1 MEPNPRQ
8 GIESDYVSEF
18 RMSAVDGT
26 LGISKRRTRHRDSES
41 IPRHPL
47 PGFRSFQLCTLTDH
61 IPVGGDWLFE
71 MKFDGYRA
79 QVAISGSNVVVYTR
93 NGHDWTRQFKVILPP
108 LRRLTKGAVLI
119 DGEIVAIDSQG
130 RTNFS
135 MLKTGIAAGMPLKFY
150 AFDLLEF
157 DGEDLSNQPLLE
169 RKERLE
175 SLLGSRRP
183 EDSLQFS
190 SHILDQGKR
199 VFDAMCAGGHEGVIA
214 KRADSSY
221 VGDRTGSWLKIKC
234 TKRQEFVVGGYRP
247 SDTGHGMASLI
258 LGTYD
263 NGKLIYRGRVG
274 TGFTAAMRKDILA
287 KLEKRHL
294 EKPAFASVPRD
305 IARRARWVKPE
316 LVAEVTYAEVTP
328 DGSLRHPS
336 FEGMRED
343 KRADQVVMEMPKA
356 PATLGSPNLDPG
368 IGKEIAVAVGVKLT
382 HPDKVMYPGTKVTK
396 ATLAA
401 YYAVVAEKMLPHIQ
415 DRPLSLV
422 RDTDGDL
429 QQTFFQK
436 HRLPGMPKA
445 IHDGQLEKM
454 SGKESRILWI
464 DDLAG
469 LIAGVQMNVL
479 EFHIWGSLRQ
489 QPDLPHRMIFDIDPD
504 EGLGFTA
511 VKQAALD
518 VRGILE
524 ALGLQ
529 SWPLLSGGKGV
540 HVVVPLVPEA
550 DWDEVKSFCQDFAEL
565 LARTD
570 PSRFVANMSKAKR
583 KGRMFLDYLRNG
595 QGSTAICP
603 WSTRAREGAGCAVP
617 VSWEELPSCESAN
630 GFDVFAAAARAQLP
644 EAWEGYFDVE
654 QTLTERIRH
663 AVR

>member
-41 IPRHPL
+41 IPRYPL

>member
-1 MEPNPRQ
+1 
-8 GIESDYVSEF
+8 
-18 RMSAVDGT
+18 MSAVDGI
-26 LGISKRRTRHRDSES
+26 LSISKRRTRRRDSES
-41 IPRHPL
+41 IPTYPL
-47 PGFRSFQLCTLTDH
+47 PRFRSFQLCTLTDH

-79 QVAISGSNVVVYTR
+79 QVAISGSNVVVFTR

-108 LRRLTKGAVLI
+108 LQRLTKGAVLI

-287 KLEKRHL
+287 KLEKRRI

-518 VRGILE
+518 IRGILE

-550 DWDEVKSFCQDFAEL
+550 DWDEVKSFSQDFAEL

-654 QTLTERIRH
+654 QTLAERIRH